1 MSDFDLPQIIELSYN
16 KQHKKILV
24 APLNWGLGHATRCIP
39 VIEALIKYGFQPI
52 LAGDGDSL
60 QLLRQEFP
68 ELKYY
73 ELPSTR
79 VVYTEKGG
87 LLKYKLLSQT
97 PKFIRAVKL
106 EKKKTQEIH
115 ILENLSGIIS
125 DNRFGVRC
133 DDVPSIYI
141 THQIQVLSG
150 VTSLLS
156 SRYHQ
161 QIISKFS
168 ECWVPD
174 YESNGLAGELSN
186 PGNRKL
192 LLKYVGPLSRF
203 THHPQDKKWDIVA
216 VLSGPEPQR
225 GILEAKIKEELK
237 SYAGQVLIIQG
248 IVESEQRTRSEGSL
262 TIVNFMLHQELS
274 DAIEQGKLILSRSGY
289 SSVMDLYT
297 LGAKAYFI
305 PTPGQFEQE
314 YLAEYLKQKGYS
326 EFSDQTTFQIAK
338 LVHMKNHKGFRHKKT
353 PKNNLNR
360 SLFDVFN

>member
-1 MSDFDLPQIIELSYN
+1 MSHN

-60 QLLRQEFP
+60 QLLTQEFP

-73 ELPSTR
+73 ELPSTE
-79 VVYTEKGG
+79 VAYTEKGG

-115 ILENLSGIIS
+115 KLEKLSGIIS

-133 DDVPSIYI
+133 GEVPSIYI

-156 SRYHQ
+156 SKYHQ

-174 YESNGLAGELSN
+174 YDSNGLAGELSK

-192 LLKYVGPLSRF
+192 LLKHIGPLSRF
-203 THHPQDKKWDIVA
+203 THHPQEKKWDIVA

-225 GILEAKIKEELK
+225 GILEEKIKQELRSYSGK
-237 SYAGQVLIIQG
+237 SLMIRG
-248 IVESEQRTRSEGSL
+248 IVESEQKERSEGNL
-262 TIVNFMLHQELS
+262 TIVNFMLHKELGN
-274 DAIEQGKLILSRSGY
+274 AIEQGKLILSRSGY
-289 SSVMDLYT
+289 SSVMDLYK
-297 LGAKAYFI
+297 LEAKAYFI
-305 PTPGQFEQE
+305 PTPGQYEQE

-326 EFSDQTTFQIAK
+326 EFSDQPSFQLGK
-338 LVHMKNHKGFRHKKT
+338 LRNMKNHQGFRHKKT

>member
-1 MSDFDLPQIIELSYN
+1 MSHN

-60 QLLRQEFP
+60 QLLKQEFP
-68 ELKYY
+68 ELKHYD
-73 ELPSTR
+73 LPSTE
-79 VVYTEKGG
+79 VIYSEKGDF
-87 LLKYKLLSQT
+87 LKYRLLSQT

-115 ILENLSGIIS
+115 KLEKLSGIIS

-150 VTSLLS
+150 ITSLIS

-174 YESNGLAGELSN
+174 YESNELSGELSK
-186 PGNRKL
+186 PGKGKL
-192 LLKYVGPLSRF
+192 LLRYIGPLSRF
-203 THHPQDKKWDIVA
+203 AHHPQDKKWDIVA

-225 GILEAKIKEELK
+225 GILETKIKEELR
-237 SYAGQVLIIQG
+237 SYTGQSLIIQG
-248 IVESEQRTRSEGSL
+248 IVESKQRKRSEGNI
-262 TIVNFMLHQELS
+262 TIVNFMLHQELG
-274 DAIEQGKLILSRSGY
+274 DTIEQGKLILSRSGY

-297 LGAKAYFI
+297 LGAKAFFI
-305 PTPGQFEQE
+305 PTPGQYEQE

-326 EFSDQTTFQIAK
+326 EFSDQASFQIGK
-338 LVHMKNHKGFRHKKT
+338 LDNMKNHQGFRQKIT

>member
-1 MSDFDLPQIIELSYN
+1 MSHN
-16 KQHKKILV
+16 KKHKKILV

-39 VIEALIKYGFQPI
+39 VIEALIKYDFQPI

-73 ELPSTR
+73 ELPSTE
-79 VVYTEKGG
+79 VVYAEKGS

-97 PKFIRAVKL
+97 PKLIRAVKL
-106 EKKKTQEIH
+106 EKKKTLEIH
-115 ILENLSGIIS
+115 KLEKLSGIIS

-133 DDVPSIYI
+133 DEIPSIYI
-141 THQIQVLSG
+141 THQIRVLSG
-150 VTSLLS
+150 ITSSLS

-161 QIISKFS
+161 QIISKFR

-174 YESNGLAGELSN
+174 YESNGLAGELSK
-186 PGNRKL
+186 PGKRKL
-192 LLKYVGPLSRF
+192 LLKYIGPLSRF

-225 GILEAKIKEELK
+225 GILEAIIKKELR
-237 SYAGQVLIIQG
+237 SYTGQSLIIQG
-248 IVESEQRTRSEGSL
+248 IVESEQRTRSEGNL
-262 TIVNFMLHQELS
+262 TIVNFMLHQELG
-274 DAIEQGKLILSRSGY
+274 DAIEQGELILSRSGY
-289 SSVMDLYT
+289 SSVMDLYA

-314 YLAEYLKQKGYS
+314 YLAEHLKQKGYS
-326 EFSDQTTFQIAK
+326 DLSDQASFQISK
-338 LVHMKNHKGFRHKKT
+338 LKNMKIHKGFRHKKT